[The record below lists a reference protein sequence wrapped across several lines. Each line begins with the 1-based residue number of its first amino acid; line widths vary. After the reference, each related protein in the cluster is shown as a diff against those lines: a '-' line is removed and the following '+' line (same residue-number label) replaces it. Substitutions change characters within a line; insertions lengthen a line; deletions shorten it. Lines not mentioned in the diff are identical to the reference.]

1 MLQWQDREADLRW
14 ATMSV
19 QLATNLRT
27 LPACVVSMTPC
38 MIKVGLNAK
47 SMHVCLM
54 GPCGKTR
61 LMTNVRVP
69 FPRSM
74 GPMMLLIVMLDM
86 KLLRSVVLGRTSA
99 RPYLNSCPSVG
110 LTYGA
115 QA

>member
-1 MLQWQDREADLRW
+1 MCGVHD
-14 ATMSV
+14 TMYDQGWV
-19 QLATNLRT
+19 ECQIHAHV
-27 LPACVVSMTPC
+27 C
-38 MIKVGLNAK
+38 
-47 SMHVCLM
+47 VCLM

-86 KLLRSVVLGRTSA
+86 KLLCSVVLGRTSA

-110 LTYGA
+110 LTYGV